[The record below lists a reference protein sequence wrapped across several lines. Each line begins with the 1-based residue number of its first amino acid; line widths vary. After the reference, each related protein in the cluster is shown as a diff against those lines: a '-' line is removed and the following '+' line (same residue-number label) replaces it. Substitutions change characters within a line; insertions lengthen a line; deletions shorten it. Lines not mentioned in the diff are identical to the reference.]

1 VERTPS
7 HGEHDGAV
15 SSSVKSRKI
24 GRKRFV
30 AKSENEKVRDNAI
43 VRYFRETWFELK
55 KVSWPTRVEAVNLT
69 MIVIVATSFLALVL
83 GLMDRLFSWV
93 FSLFL

>member
-1 VERTPS
+1 
-7 HGEHDGAV
+7 
-15 SSSVKSRKI
+15 
-24 GRKRFV
+24 V

>member
-1 VERTPS
+1 M
-7 HGEHDGAV
+7 
-15 SSSVKSRKI
+15 
-24 GRKRFV
+24 